1 VRLFTFFILL
11 TTCFS
16 CVSIRNNYLGSTN
29 CEQISTDR
37 IFESNNGKKIKLAA
51 ADSLLKV
58 ITEVKKQKRSLKALD
73 INYLYTNFGKQ
84 LNEDRYYLCL
94 LQNQPI
100 VKDHLSNEQYL
111 ATLELLS
118 SASDYENSYQKNR
131 FVRRTLNRGDSGNS
145 IPKHI
150 LYKTR
155 NFLFSNSIR
164 KKLVNQFDRN
174 NSPLADSLLK
184 RLPATNCWKSLTH
197 RLFKN
202 NDRIHS
208 FFYGSAYVASYLFGN
223 AVGIFHHD
231 ANPEKNA
238 SNLQPFLR
246 PFDLVLMRSP
256 NHLTNKFIPGYFG
269 HVGIWLGNNFVERY
283 LIKPFEKHRKDGVG
297 IVEVLRSGLQIST
310 LKEFADG
317 EIFLVMRPENLTR
330 KQKRSILFNIRKQL
344 TKSYDFNFDIESPEA
359 ITCTELVYLTYDYVE
374 WRIRYTME
382 RYTISPDD
390 LVLTA
395 LKGNQ
400 FTFKAFVEEKNTMID
415 PEPSFIKSLVG
426 DPKP

>member
-1 VRLFTFFILL
+1 MRVFTLIILL
-11 TTCFS
+11 ITSIS
-16 CVSIRNNYLGSTN
+16 CVSIRTNYLGSTN
-29 CEQISTDR
+29 CEQISANR
-37 IFESNNGKKIKLAA
+37 IYESSHGKKEKLVA
-51 ADSLLKV
+51 ADSLLQV
-58 ITEVKKQKRSLKALD
+58 ISETKKQNRSLKALD
-73 INYLYTNFGKQ
+73 INHLYANLGKQ
-84 LNEDRYYLCL
+84 LNEDRYFQCL
-94 LQNQPI
+94 LQNKPI
-100 VKDHLSNEQYL
+100 VKDQLSNEQYL

-118 SASDYENSYQKNR
+118 SAADYEYSYQKNR

-145 IPKHI
+145 IPKHV
-150 LYKTR
+150 LYKSR
-155 NFLFSNSIR
+155 NFLYSNSIR
-164 KKLVNQFDRN
+164 KMLINQFDGN
-174 NSPLADSLLK
+174 KSPLTDSLLR
-184 RLPATNCWKSLTH
+184 RLPATNCWKSWTH
-197 RLFKN
+197 RIFKN

-231 ANPEKNA
+231 SNPEKNA
-238 SNLQPFLR
+238 LNLQPFLR

-297 IVEVLRSGLQIST
+297 MVEVLRSGLQIST

-330 KQKRSILFNIRKQL
+330 KQKQSILFNIRKQL
-344 TKSYDFNFDIESPEA
+344 TKGYDFNFDIESPEA

-400 FTFKAFVEEKNTMID
+400 FSYKAFVEEGNTIID
-415 PEPSFIKSLVG
+415 PDKSYVRSLVG

>member
-1 VRLFTFFILL
+1 MRALTILTL
-11 TTCFS
+11 LITCFS
-16 CVSIRNNYLGSTN
+16 CVSIRNNYLGPTN
-29 CEQISTDR
+29 CEQVSANR
-37 IFESNNGKKIKLAA
+37 IFESDHGKKAKLAA
-51 ADSLLKV
+51 ADSLLRV
-58 ITEVKKQKRSLKALD
+58 ISAVKKQKRSLKALD
-73 INYLYTNFGKQ
+73 INYLYTNFGNQ
-84 LNEDRYYLCL
+84 LNDDRDYQCT
-94 LQNQPI
+94 LQNKPI
-100 VKDHLSNEQYL
+100 VKDHLSNDQYL

-118 SASDYENSYQKNR
+118 SAADYEYSYQRNK
-131 FVRRTLNRGDSGNS
+131 FVRRTLNRGDSGNN

-150 LYKTR
+150 LQKSR
-155 NFLFSNSIR
+155 NFLYSYSIR
-164 KKLVNQFDRN
+164 KKLVDQFN
-174 NSPLADSLLK
+174 VNKSQLSDSLLK
-184 RLPATNCWKSLTH
+184 KLPTTNCWKSLTH

-208 FFYGSAYVASYLFGN
+208 FYYGSAYVASYLFGN

-231 ANPEKNA
+231 SNPEKNA

-297 IVEVLRSGLQIST
+297 MVEVLRSGLQIST

-317 EIFLVMRPENLTR
+317 EVFLVMRPENLTR
-330 KQKRSILFNIRKQL
+330 KQKRNILFNIRKQL

-359 ITCTELVYLTYDYVE
+359 ITCTELVYLTYDYIE

-395 LKGNQ
+395 LKSNQ
-400 FTFKAFVEEKNTMID
+400 FSFKAFVEEGNTKID
-415 PEPSFIKSLVG
+415 PDREFIRSLVG
-426 DPKP
+426 NPKP